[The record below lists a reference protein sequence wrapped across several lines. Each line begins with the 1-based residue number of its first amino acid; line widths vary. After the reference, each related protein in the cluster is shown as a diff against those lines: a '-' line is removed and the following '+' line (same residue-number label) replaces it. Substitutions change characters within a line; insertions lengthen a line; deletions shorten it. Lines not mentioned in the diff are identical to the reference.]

1 MTLNEALKQSKC
13 RRFLRK
19 SLIEYGQT
27 QLSTDDELV
36 CAAIVSTVRRET
48 GVGSKRP
55 SYLEK
60 AGSSTKTKMLVCVT
74 TERIL
79 LVSYLF
85 GSRIVYELAFR
96 DAPRLDASG
105 TKGGIGLGSLTLR
118 CGQEEYFF
126 SGNRK
131 LMNHLKSGIMAAFM
145 IYGDHI
151 AH

>member
-13 RRFLRK
+13 RRFLRR

-27 QLSTDDELV
+27 QLTAEDELV

-48 GVGSKRP
+48 SGGKRMN
-55 SYLEK
+55 YLEK

-74 TERIL
+74 TERIV

-85 GSRIVYELAFR
+85 GSGIVYELSFR
-96 DAPRLDASG
+96 DAPRLDASHA
-105 TKGGIGLGSLTLR
+105 KGGIGIGSLTLR

-126 SGNRK
+126 TGNRK
-131 LMNHLKSGIMAAFM
+131 LINHLKSGIMAAFM
-145 IYGDHI
+145 IYGDHLT
-151 AH
+151 